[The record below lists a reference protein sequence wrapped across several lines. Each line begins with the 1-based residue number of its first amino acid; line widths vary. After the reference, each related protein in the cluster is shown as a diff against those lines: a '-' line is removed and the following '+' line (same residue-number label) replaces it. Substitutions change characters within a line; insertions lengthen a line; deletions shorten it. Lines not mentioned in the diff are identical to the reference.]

1 LRLDCIN
8 GLCEKDS
15 ALIDEFLPEAVL
27 NLLSVNTKARK
38 LAIRFGVEACKQLK
52 SVDKM
57 MEVIQVGL
65 KSPNSFVRACTINF
79 MTLVF
84 LEIKPKQPNAE
95 LIQACIDQ
103 ITASRH
109 PGSKNASAEADGSP
123 CKESLG
129 FLSLNLSLFK
139 SLMGPYAGS
148 IGQAISLP
156 GNPRKEVNKIL
167 ARMIKVFGGAGLKAV
182 LPNSSDPKMNTRIK
196 NLEKK
201 IRKLKDAKSNNNG
214 KEHVGED
221 QMDGNLSDES
231 DDEIG
236 GSAPT
241 TKRTLSKRG
250 LIIKEGVVDF
260 LDPKN
265 VTGAL
270 ISKPKETKAGDQ
282 FKLSEDGK
290 LIIEM
295 EEEMDKASSGGKGSR
310 KRKIGLSDH
319 SNAGASDDEE
329 DDYHPD
335 NRSTSN
341 KSLRSLKSSRSFNS
355 SSKSTRSFHSSK
367 SSKSTKSSSK
377 VRPKKARF

>member
-1 LRLDCIN
+1 
-8 GLCEKDS
+8 
-15 ALIDEFLPEAVL
+15 
-27 NLLSVNTKARK
+27 
-38 LAIRFGVEACKQLK
+38 
-52 SVDKM
+52 
-57 MEVIQVGL
+57 
-65 KSPNSFVRACTINF
+65 

-84 LEIKPKQPNAE
+84 LELKPKEPNGE

-103 ITASRH
+103 ITASKL
-109 PGSKNASAEADGSP
+109 PGSKNATAEADGSP
-123 CKESLG
+123 SKESLG

-139 SLMGPYAGS
+139 SLMGPYASS
-148 IGQAISLP
+148 IGQALSVA

-167 ARMIKVFGGAGLKAV
+167 ARMIKVFGGAGLRAV
-182 LPNSSDPKMNTRIK
+182 LPNSNDPKMHTRIK

-201 IRKLKDAKSNNNG
+201 IRKLKDAKSSNNG
-214 KEHVGED
+214 KERSGED
-221 QMDGNLSDES
+221 QMDDKDDNISDES

-241 TKRTLSKRG
+241 SKRTLSKRG

-270 ISKPKETKAGDQ
+270 ISKPKEAKGGDQ

-329 DDYHPD
+329 DDYQYD

-341 KSLRSLKSSRSFNS
+341 KSMRSSKSSRTFNS
-355 SSKSTRSFHSSK
+355 SARSTRSFRSSK

-377 VRPKKARF
+377 STKNSAKVRPKKARF